1 MIWKDIMSVVIDNRK
16 ENAFKFNVNKL
27 DDIINKIIPH
37 FDKYPLL
44 TSKNLDYLDF
54 RKVAYMMKDG
64 LHLNEKGMMEI
75 MSIKDNMNSK
85 RSFEER

>member
-1 MIWKDIMSVVIDNRK
+1 
-16 ENAFKFNVNKL
+16 
-27 DDIINKIIPH
+27 
-37 FDKYPLL
+37 
-44 TSKNLDYLDF
+44 
-54 RKVAYMMKDG
+54 MMKDG